1 MQKAVDATRGRE
13 RERKGEGGISC
24 CGIGSLGY
32 LGNHIKVWVGWLPA
46 VRNPPIVASA
56 SGQWDLF
63 RPRRG
68 RPWRSLPDR
77 ITPPGAMKMPL
88 HWMFA
93 EEAANWEKT
102 LSVTMDRSSIVGC
115 SIIFFSPHC
124 HSSWWI
130 SWIVGGNS
138 MILNDTNDRIMIME
152 RRVYIVYILLQIFP
166 IKKINEKNGASVS
179 YFENNLNFN
188 RIFLDERR
196 KIWIGE

>member
-1 MQKAVDATRGRE
+1 MLRGEGGRE
-13 RERKGEGGISC
+13 REEGEGGISG

-77 ITPPGAMKMPL
+77 ITAPGAMKMPL
-88 HWMFA
+88 HWIA
-93 EEAANWEKT
+93 EEVANWEKT

-115 SIIFFSPHC
+115 SIIFFSFQ
-124 HSSWWI
+124 SLSFELMV
-130 SWIVGGNS
+130 SWIVDGNS
-138 MILNDTNDRIMIME
+138 MIFRRYFSDRIMIMK
-152 RRVYIVYILLQIFP
+152 RCVHLYRLRFITNFSNQKNRWRKCILFW
-166 IKKINEKNGASVS
+166 K
-179 YFENNLNFN
+179 
-188 RIFLDERR
+188 
-196 KIWIGE
+196 